1 VNPFTQRSRITD
13 PARFA
18 GRWREL
24 SQISERL
31 EQRRPVLLAGGGGVG
46 KSSLLTH
53 VAQSAGVVLERPDL
67 ESLFVDLAVL
77 PNAAACYQLLVSA
90 LGSRGDSPAALE
102 LALIEADGPVLICLD
117 NADAALAAG
126 WGEDLLERLARMARS
141 SAAARRGGIALPGT
155 GDIDMLLVAAVGP
168 RAPQLSEPFA
178 VITLGALPAAEL
190 RLITEAYLDGT
201 GVEFSP
207 AELRDLATLS
217 AGHPAYLQRAA
228 FHLFK
233 SRAEPGYDWQAA
245 YLAEARAMPVIGAPL
260 PNSVFEGESDSRGEE
275 SSYGEFVGDGERPEL
290 FQRSSGDIGP
300 LIATVLP
307 LILAIASA
315 GLSGIWWVGL
325 LVGALGYAI
334 VILLLRKS

>member
-1 VNPFTQRSRITD
+1 MNPFTQRSRITD

-24 SQISERL
+24 SQICERL
-31 EQRRPVLLAGGGGVG
+31 EQRRPVLIAGASGVG

-67 ESLFVDLAVL
+67 DALFVDLEML
-77 PNAAACYQLLVSA
+77 PSAAACYQLLVSA
-90 LGSRGDSPAALE
+90 LGSRGDSAAALE

-117 NADAALAAG
+117 NADDALTAG
-126 WGEDLLERLARMARS
+126 WGEDLLERLARMARG

-155 GDIDMLLVAAVGP
+155 GDIDMLLVAGVGT

-201 GVEFSP
+201 SVEFNP
-207 AELRDLATLS
+207 AELRELAALS
-217 AGHPAYLQRAA
+217 TGHPAYLQRAA
-228 FHLFK
+228 YHLFK
-233 SRAEPGYDWQAA
+233 SRVEPGYNWQAA

-260 PNSVFEGESDSRGEE
+260 PDSVFEGQGDARSEE
-275 SSYGEFVGDGERPEL
+275 SSYGEFPADGSRPEL
-290 FQRSSGDIGP
+290 LQRSSGDSGP

-307 LILAIASA
+307 LIAAIASA

-334 VILLLRKS
+334 VILLLRRS